1 MTLIANANEKVTKT
15 LEFGVYEK
23 PTYEAIHKAMLE
35 KSFGISEDFKIP
47 YQGYYGT
54 STSTLYK
61 QSYITF
67 SDYEEGKTYGTMKFA
82 EKKSWGTGF
91 YEYTYYYQMDP
102 ETLQITL
109 SFTSDLDANGKLDPS
124 TIVNKTSL
132 SGMFKVQEVAFIT
145 ESTLNVG
152 VSYYSVK
159 DTVPGMTVAFAAM
172 DRVA

>member
-1 MTLIANANEKVTKT
+1 
-15 LEFGVYEK
+15 
-23 PTYEAIHKAMLE
+23 
-35 KSFGISEDFKIP
+35 
-47 YQGYYGT
+47 
-54 STSTLYK
+54 
-61 QSYITF
+61 
-67 SDYEEGKTYGTMKFA
+67 MKFA
-82 EKKSWGTGF
+82 EKRSYGTGF

-132 SGMFKVQEVAFIT
+132 SGNFKIQEVAFIT
-145 ESTLNVG
+145 DSTLNVG
-152 VSYYSVK
+152 VSHYSHK